1 MKRRLMGSDYACQYR
16 AVDSPIHRL
25 PAGWKMFI
33 STALSVWILVVREPQ
48 PLLLATASCL
58 LYYFLARLTLSDL
71 WRDTRFFLIQFCI
84 LLSLFLY
91 RLGYPAGLWPGI
103 RTSLQIILFFIPGIV
118 FLRTTQV
125 SSMMKG
131 LRKIVPYRIL
141 FLLFTSLRFVPF
153 FAREMQEISL
163 AQKLRGARLSPRES
177 FQPIFWRDVFSCIIL
192 PLLVRAM
199 KTADEAALSAQARGM
214 GSRADITYYD
224 VRVLEAQLATREK
237 TRTRTDTTPNKKLTC
252 QKLPI
257 KRRCETNEK

>member
-1 MKRRLMGSDYACQYR
+1 MGSDYACQYR

-25 PAGWKMFI
+25 PAGWKMFLSI
-33 STALSVWILVVREPQ
+33 ALSIWILVVREPQ
-48 PLLLATASCL
+48 PLLLATFSCL
-58 LYYFLARLTLSDL
+58 LYYFLARLTLADL

-103 RTSLQIILFFIPGIV
+103 RTSLQIMLFFIPGIV

-163 AQKLRGARLSPRES
+163 AQKLRGARLSPGES
-177 FQPIFWRDVFSCIIL
+177 LRPIFWKDVFSCLIL
-192 PLLVRAM
+192 PMLVRAM

-214 GSRADITYYD
+214 GSRSDRTYYD
-224 VRVLEAQLATREK
+224 VRKLETHLALRETTLNRLDRSASEQETHLTK
-237 TRTRTDTTPNKKLTC
+237 TTIRGEICNK
-252 QKLPI
+252 
-257 KRRCETNEK
+257 